1 MNETNWISV
10 GDLGT
15 SFAVSSH
22 ALAPVADLAGHAYD
36 IDFGGDVVTHTFV
49 DGETLRWTVKGAGQ
63 SGTDTYRA
71 TSPRQGIYFV
81 DFVKSS
87 ERATSVS
94 LVLDLQRGIATAVIG
109 TLPDEARA
117 SIPAVELAR
126 DKRELTGVDVQILAG
141 VVGGKFEALSPIH
154 EPTSELVGKRVLYR
168 YNPHECYEHV
178 YLNDKVYAWHCVSGI
193 EKGLADADRCDY
205 RKIRDGLYLF
215 VWREKIVPTLGV
227 VVIDLE
233 ARKTTGKIF
242 GYAGDDFGKLAN
254 FPVGAYATVLNTTTA
269 PA

>member
-1 MNETNWISV
+1 MNDTNWISV

-15 SFAVSSH
+15 SFAVASH
-22 ALAPVADLAGHAYD
+22 ALAPVDDLAGHSYD
-36 IDFGGDVVTHTFV
+36 VDFGAFTVTHTFV
-49 DGETLRWTVKGAGQ
+49 DGETLRWHVKGSGE

-71 TSPRQGIYFV
+71 TSPRQGIYLV

-87 ERATSVS
+87 QRATSVS

-109 TLPDEARA
+109 TLPDQARA
-117 SIPAVELAR
+117 SVPAVELAR
-126 DKRELTGVDVQILAG
+126 QKRELTSVGVEMLAG
-141 VVGGKFEALSPIH
+141 VIDGKFEHTSPVH
-154 EPTSELVGKRVLYR
+154 EETGELVGKRVLYR
-168 YNPHECYEHV
+168 YSPHECYEHV
-178 YLNDKVYAWHCVSGI
+178 YLNDTMYAWHCIAGI
-193 EKGLADADRCDY
+193 EKGLADADRCHY

-227 VVIDLE
+227 IVIDLD

-242 GYAGDDFGKLAN
+242 GYAGDDFGALAN
-254 FPVGAYATVLNTTTA
+254 FPVGAYATVLNTTTV

>member
-15 SFAVSSH
+15 SFAVSSN

-36 IDFGGDVVTHTFV
+36 IDFGGAVITHTFV
-49 DGETLRWTVKGAGQ
+49 DGETLRWQVAGTSE

-71 TSPRQGIYFV
+71 SSPRDGIYFV

-87 ERATSVS
+87 ARATSVS

-109 TLPDEARA
+109 TLPDAARA
-117 SIPAVELAR
+117 AIPAVELAWQ
-126 DKRELTGVDVQILAG
+126 KRELTGVDVQILAG
-141 VVGGKFEALSPIH
+141 AIDRRFDSTSAVHEA
-154 EPTSELVGKRVLYR
+154 TRELVGKRVLYR

-178 YLNDKVYAWHCVSGI
+178 YLNDSMYAWHCVSGI
-193 EKGLADADRCDY
+193 EQGLADADRCHY

-227 VVIDLE
+227 VVIDLD

-242 GYAGDDFGKLAN
+242 GYAGNDFGKLAN
-254 FPVGAYATVLNTTTA
+254 FPIGAYATVLNTTTV
-269 PA
+269 PQ

>member
-1 MNETNWISV
+1 MTETNWISV

-15 SFAVSSH
+15 SFAISSH
-22 ALAPVADLAGHAYD
+22 ALAPVSELAGHSYD
-36 IDFGGDVVTHTFV
+36 IDFGSEVITHTFV
-49 DGETLRWTVKGAGQ
+49 DGETLRWSVKGTAQ

-94 LVLDLQRGIATAVIG
+94 LVLDLQRGIATAVVG
-109 TLPDEARA
+109 TLPDAARA
-117 SIPAVELAR
+117 SIPAVELAWQ
-126 DKRELTGVDVQILAG
+126 KRELTGVDVALVAG
-141 VVGGKFEALSPIH
+141 VVDGKLDASSPVH

-178 YLNDKVYAWHCVSGI
+178 YLNDKMYAWHCLSGI
-193 EKGLADADRCDY
+193 EQGLADADRCHY

-227 VVIDLE
+227 VVIDLD

-242 GYAGDDFGKLAN
+242 GYAGDDFGKLVN
-254 FPVGAYATVLNTTTA
+254 FPVGAYATVLNTTTV